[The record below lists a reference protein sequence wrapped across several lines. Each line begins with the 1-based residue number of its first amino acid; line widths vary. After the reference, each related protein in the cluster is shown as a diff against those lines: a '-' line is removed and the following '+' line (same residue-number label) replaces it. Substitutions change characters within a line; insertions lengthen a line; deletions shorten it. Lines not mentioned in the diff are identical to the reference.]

1 LISQQPQ
8 RHRERLERVRIYLI
22 TDAAPCSQPIER
34 FLREAIA
41 GGVGMVQLRERGMSD
56 ARLLEVAARCAQIC
70 RAENIP
76 FIVNDRVDIA
86 LACGADGVHLGQDDM
101 PIPSVRSMAGD
112 NFIIGLST
120 HSPEQIEEAATLAPD
135 YIGVGPIH
143 ETPTKEGRKAVG
155 VQLVSYASQHAAQ
168 PCFAIG
174 GLDPTNVAEVVR
186 AGAHGVSVL
195 RWVGQAVDP
204 MAAVRELLERIEEA
218 KRACSTSL
226 KT

>member
-1 LISQQPQ
+1 LISHAAQ
-8 RHRERLERVRIYLI
+8 RHRTRLERVQIYLV

-41 GGVGMVQLRERGMSD
+41 GGVGMVQLREKGMSD
-56 ARLLEVAARCAQIC
+56 ARLLDVAIRCASIC
-70 RAENIP
+70 RAENVP

-86 LACGADGVHLGQDDM
+86 LACGADGVHVGQDDL
-101 PIPSVRSMAGD
+101 PIRTVRAMAGE
-112 NFIIGLST
+112 NFIVGLST
-120 HSPEQIEEAATLAPD
+120 HSPEQIEEAALLGPD

-174 GLDPTNVAEVVR
+174 GLDPSNVAEVVR
-186 AGAHGVSVL
+186 AGARGVSVL

-204 MAAVRELLERIEEA
+204 MAAVRELLDRIDETR
-218 KRACSTSL
+218 RACSTS
-226 KT
+226 

>member
-1 LISQQPQ
+1 LISQTSQ
-8 RHRERLERVRIYLI
+8 RHRTRLERVQIYLV

-41 GGVGMVQLRERGMSD
+41 GGVGMVQLREKGMSD
-56 ARLLEVAARCAQIC
+56 ARLLDVAARCASIC
-70 RAENIP
+70 RAESVP

-86 LACGADGVHLGQDDM
+86 LACGADGVHVGQDDL
-101 PIPSVRSMAGD
+101 PIGTVRAMAGE
-112 NFIIGLST
+112 NFIVGLST
-120 HSPEQIEEAATLAPD
+120 HSPEQIEEAAFLGPD

-174 GLDPTNVAEVVR
+174 GLDPSNVAEVVR
-186 AGAHGVSVL
+186 AGARGVSVL

-204 MAAVRELLERIEEA
+204 MAAARELLDRIEET
-218 KRACSTSL
+218 RRVCSTS
-226 KT
+226 